1 MKGETMTVDRMIE
14 LLRTERECVLSA
26 RSCGRDC
33 EHCTLVQKDGDLIEM
48 YDGVIKRLQQQKAHI
63 LTREEIEAL
72 DGYTWEEYRD
82 SAILQVTL
90 IRKQFVRERLELP
103 YHISELN
110 WAAYG
115 KEWRL
120 WSAQPTEEQR
130 KAVKWD
136 G

>member
-1 MKGETMTVDRMIE
+1 MADREKVIDGLNETISYLRLKTGSVVDRCIQHQYDALE
-14 LLRTERECVLSA
+14 LL
-26 RSCGRDC
+26 
-33 EHCTLVQKDGDLIEM
+33 
-48 YDGVIKRLQQQKAHI
+48 KAHI
-63 LTREEIEAL
+63 LTREEIEAW
-72 DGYTWEEYRD
+72 DGYTWEEYSD

-90 IRKQFVRERLELP
+90 IRKQFVRERLEQP

-130 KAVKWD
+130 KVMKWD
-136 G
+136 NEL